1 MNRIHRWYCR
11 SDAWRRTLEG
21 RLLPWALSG
30 VELGAEPLELG
41 PGPGLTSELLAGRSE
56 QLTCVEVDPALA
68 RSLAAR
74 LRDRNVRVVEADA
87 TQLPFPDASF
97 SGAVALTMLHH
108 VPSAALQ
115 DRLLREVHRV
125 LRPGALFAGC
135 DSTTSP
141 LFRLIHLGDTLV
153 PVEPS
158 AFGRRL
164 EAAGFRDVRV
174 EPARRAFRFRGRRPG
189 SSRGVRDHV

>member
-21 RLLPWALSG
+21 QLLPWALSG

-41 PGPGLTSELLAGRSE
+41 PGPGLTSELLAGRSAL
-56 QLTCVEVDPALA
+56 LTCVEVDPALA
-68 RSLAAR
+68 RPLAAR
-74 LRDRNVRVVEADA
+74 LRGRNVRVVEADA

-115 DRLLREVHRV
+115 DRLLREVCRV
-125 LRPGALFAGC
+125 LRPGAPFAGC

-141 LFRLIHLGDTLV
+141 LFRLFHLGDTLV

-158 AFGRRL
+158 GLGRRL

-174 EPARRAFRFRGRRPG
+174 EPAHRAFRFRGRRAG
-189 SSRGVRDHV
+189 